1 MEMKVFGI
9 KNCDTMKKTFDFLEL
24 KGISYTFMDYK
35 KQKPSL
41 ALLEQ
46 LSKKVG
52 FSVLINTK
60 GTTYKKMSE
69 EQKQALG
76 KENAALQLLV
86 ENPSMIKRPILSYPD
101 GSLVIGFDPEQ
112 IQSKKN
118 NHHP

>member
-1 MEMKVFGI
+1 M
-9 KNCDTMKKTFDFLEL
+9 T
-24 KGISYTFMDYK
+24 
-35 KQKPSL
+35 
-41 ALLEQ
+41 
-46 LSKKVG
+46 
-52 FSVLINTK
+52 
-60 GTTYKKMSE
+60 E

-76 KENAALQLLV
+76 KENTALQLLV